1 MDQEGAMSVATETD
15 IREQVIQE
23 LHELPDSTMVE
34 LLDFVRFLKHQ
45 TRNLTPEERFD
56 RLWFT
61 AQRIASARGITD
73 EDIEAEV
80 AAVRKEA

>member
-1 MDQEGAMSVATETD
+1 MNISAEVDV
-15 IREQVIQE
+15 REMVIQE
-23 LHELPDSTMVE
+23 LRDVPDTAMLE
-34 LLDFVRFLKHQ
+34 ILDFVRFLKHQ

-56 RLWFT
+56 RLWMM

-80 AAVRKEA
+80 AAVRQGA

>member
-1 MDQEGAMSVATETD
+1 
-15 IREQVIQE
+15 VIQE
-23 LHELPDSTMVE
+23 LHELPDIAMEE

-45 TRNLTPEERFD
+45 AQNLTPEEQFD
-56 RLWFT
+56 RLWLS

-73 EDIEAEV
+73 GDIEAEI

>member
-1 MDQEGAMSVATETD
+1 MSVAIETHM
-15 IREQVIQE
+15 RQKVIQE
-23 LHELPDSTMVE
+23 LHELPDTAMVE

-56 RLWFT
+56 RLWLT

-80 AAVRKEA
+80 AAVRKRT